1 MLLPYPLHWNLM
13 TLILLAFKCFRK
25 LSLLSLLTLLC
36 LVRLLTVPSFS
47 KTCFTFSVK
56 ALPLLEP
63 CILDW
68 SLFCPRIFALFF
80 LNLWV
85 VSFWGRLPCWFSWH
99 HMICSLGLNSRC
111 LQMSIS
117 VVMCQ
122 PDMELVFMSSSV
134 LIPYI
139 ALLLLFIT
147 GTTIYILIN
156 TGNRLLIHLPHLIS
170 NWVVRIWFPW
180 SI

>member
-1 MLLPYPLHWNLM
+1 MAVLKGGGVDKKDQFSFVCPDHLWCLYAHPPMLLPYPLHWNLM
-13 TLILLAFKCFRK
+13 TLTLLAFKCFRK

-36 LVRLLTVPSFS
+36 LVRLLTVSSFS

-85 VSFWGRLPCWFSWH
+85 VSFSGADCHVDFHGITWSAVLVLTPDVCR
-99 HMICSLGLNSRC
+99 CSS
-111 LQMSIS
+111 
-117 VVMCQ
+117 
-122 PDMELVFMSSSV
+122 
-134 LIPYI
+134 
-139 ALLLLFIT
+139 LLSCVNLT
-147 GTTIYILIN
+147 
-156 TGNRLLIHLPHLIS
+156 
-170 NWVVRIWFPW
+170 W
-180 SI
+180 S